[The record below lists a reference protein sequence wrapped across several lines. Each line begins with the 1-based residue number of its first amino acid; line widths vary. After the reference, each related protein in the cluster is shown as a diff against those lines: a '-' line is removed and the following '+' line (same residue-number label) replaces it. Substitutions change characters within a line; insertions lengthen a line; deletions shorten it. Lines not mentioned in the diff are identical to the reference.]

1 MQTDASGVVVVEVDP
16 GQYTV
21 TVTKAGYKTASADS
35 PAVQSDQEVTMPFQ
49 LQPNKG
55 RIRVVVTDSKTG
67 APISGAEVTVSPKV

>member
-1 MQTDASGVVVVEVDP
+1 MQTDANGVAVVEVDP

-21 TVTKAGYKTASADS
+21 TVTKAGYKTARADS
-35 PAVQSDQEVTMPFQ
+35 PVVQSDQEVTMPFQ

-67 APISGAEVTVSPKV
+67 APISGVEVTVSPKV